1 MGSFQD
7 GLGEVIAAAAALAHD
22 MVNAQGIMVD
32 QLLHRGGQ
40 VIGRGRG
47 GKAIRGNG
55 QPGAGGVCGGVQHGG
70 NKIPPD
76 AVHPGAAH
84 DQVAVAQRAHK
95 LFARKLAFTIQAFRG
110 GGIELIIGV
119 VARLGKH
126 IIGGELHH
134 LGPQRI
140 GGKGQI
146 AGGQGVDAVSA
157 VGVRLAA
164 VLIIKAGAV
173 DDDIRAV
180 GIRKGADFGGD
191 SHIHFRHIGGDQL
204 VFFAVK
210 PCTQRLTK
218 MAVGTADPNF
228 EHCCFPPSGT
238 GQ

>member
-1 MGSFQD
+1 MDQ
-7 GLGEVIAAAAALAHD
+7 A
-22 MVNAQGIMVD
+22 GID
-32 QLLHRGGQ
+32 LFACQ
-40 VIGRGRG
+40 
-47 GKAIRGNG
+47 
-55 QPGAGGVCGGVQHGG
+55 C
-70 NKIPPD
+70 
-76 AVHPGAAH
+76 
-84 DQVAVAQRAHK
+84 QVARAK
-95 LFARKLAFTIQAFRG
+95 
-110 GGIELIIGV
+110 
-119 VARLGKH
+119 
-126 IIGGELHH
+126 
-134 LGPQRI
+134 
-140 GGKGQI
+140 
-146 AGGQGVDAVSA
+146 GVDAVSA